1 MSDTVK
7 VLRGSAII
15 ANGNT
20 TLTLTNGVDYTLEDT
35 DDTKWFFRI
44 TNSNFTGM
52 GITSGGGNQS
62 VDDFTVVPV
71 QSGANT
77 VLTRAGSSNDC
88 RVDWEIV
95 QYTGTTSDNEFI
107 VREKGVLTLA
117 NGVATSTPALPS
129 GILNNDDVV
138 IWITGQAGSDTG
150 RNAPHSALF
159 TAEMGSTT
167 WTATRGNTTNN
178 GYLAYAIVE
187 YTGSDYTVNS
197 ESFTVASVETTHA
210 LTTAVSDVTKTF
222 IHAQN
227 RYDTSLTAGIND
239 ASVRVYLSS
248 TTALSV
254 RNETSD
260 ELTLKEH
267 VVYLVENPNLTV
279 QRVAAEMAGTGEE
292 ETETVSITQV
302 ADTELTSLTGLTSTS
317 TGGGTA
323 LPRGYINFT
332 LSSDSSVL
340 LRQSDDGQTSQYSF
354 EVVEWP
360 AGGGGGGSTVS
371 PSGIGSEEAFGSPT
385 LAAGAALV
393 FPQGVASEETLGSPS
408 IVLGSVTLGATA
420 IPSAEAFG
428 SPSLLAGAS
437 SVQPSAIPTGEAL
450 GSPNIDVGT
459 VLIEPVSIVSEEVFG
474 TPQVTIA
481 LTAIAPTGII
491 SAEAFGACLV
501 KNLVSLISLSG
512 IPTEE
517 VFGRVIVV
525 GGDRIIIPI
534 DDRQTWNRVA
544 NYLRGR
550 SFKGSDNDVIIQW
563 LRSEGYEGQYND
575 AFDSY
580 LEIDQCYQGTLTDK
594 YAKWKRGE
602 TPTGCWLLEGG
613 IWNDN
618 GSWIDTE
625 FWED

>member
-15 ANGNT
+15 ASGNT
-20 TLTLTNGVDYTLEDT
+20 TLTLTNGTDYTLEDT
-35 DDTKWFFRI
+35 DDTKWYFRI

-52 GITSGGGNQS
+52 GTTSSGNLHNA
-62 VDDFTVVPV
+62 DDFTVVPV

-77 VLTRAGSSNDC
+77 VLTRVGTSRDC

-107 VREKGVLTLA
+107 VREKGLLTLA
-117 NGVATSTPALPS
+117 NGVTTSTPSLPS
-129 GILNNDDVV
+129 GISNNNDVV
-138 IWITGQAGSDTG
+138 IWITGQATAQVNDTY
-150 RNAPHSALF
+150 PHSGLF

-167 WTATRGNTTNN
+167 WTATRGNGTAN

-197 ESFTVASVETTHA
+197 ESFTVASAVTTHT
-210 LTTAVSDVTKTF
+210 LSTAVSDVTKTF

-227 RYDTSLTAGIND
+227 RYDTTAQAGIDD
-239 ASVRVYLSS
+239 ASVRVHLSS

-254 RNETSD
+254 RNETSTD
-260 ELTLKEH
+260 LSLKEH
-267 VVYLVENPNLTV
+267 VVYIVENPNLTV
-279 QRVAAEMAGTGEE
+279 QRVTAEMSGTGEE

-302 ADTELTSLTGLTSTS
+302 ADTQLTSLAGLTSTS
-317 TGGGTA
+317 TGTGTF

-340 LRQSDDGQTSQYSF
+340 LRQSDNGQTSQYSF

-360 AGGGGGGSTVS
+360 AGGGGGSTVS
-371 PSGIGSEEAFGSPT
+371 PSGISSDEAFGSPS
-385 LAAGAALV
+385 L
-393 FPQGVASEETLGSPS
+393 
-408 IVLGSVTLGATA
+408 VLGSVTLGATA
-420 IPSAEAFG
+420 ISSEEVFG

-437 SVQPSAIPTGEAL
+437 SVQPSSIPTGEAL
-450 GSPNIDVGT
+450 GSPNIDVGA
-459 VLIEPVSIVSEEVFG
+459 VLLEPVSIVSEELFG

-517 VFGRVIVV
+517 VFGRVTVL

-544 NYLRGR
+544 NYLRGL

-575 AFDSY
+575 AFNSY
-580 LEIDQCYQGTLTDK
+580 LEIGQCYQGTLTDK

-618 GSWIDTE
+618 GIWIDTE

>member
-52 GITSGGGNQS
+52 GSTTGEGQYT
-62 VDDFTVVPV
+62 DDHTVVPT

-77 VLTRAGSSNDC
+77 VLTRAGSTNDC

-95 QYTGTTSDNEFI
+95 QYTGTTSNNEFI

-117 NGVATSTPALPS
+117 NGVATSTPSLPS
-129 GILNNDDVV
+129 GISNNNDVV
-138 IWITGQAGSDTG
+138 IWITGQAGSNTG
-150 RNAPHSALF
+150 QNVPQSALF

-167 WTATRGNTTNN
+167 WTATRGNTTDN

-187 YTGSDYTVNS
+187 YTGSDYTVHS
-197 ESFTVASVETTHA
+197 ESFTVSSAVTTHT
-210 LTTAVSDVTKTF
+210 LSTAVSDTAETF

-227 RYDTSLTAGIND
+227 RYDLAGTAGIDD
-239 ASVRVYLSS
+239 ASVRVHLSS

-254 RNETSD
+254 RNETSTD
-260 ELTLKEH
+260 LSLKEH

-279 QRVAAEMAGTGEE
+279 QRVTAEMSGTGEE
-292 ETETVSITQV
+292 EIETVSITQV

-317 TGGGTA
+317 TGSGNF

-340 LRQSDDGQTSQYSF
+340 LRQSDNGQTSQYSF

-360 AGGGGGGSTVS
+360 AGGGGGSTVS
-371 PSGIGSEEAFGSPT
+371 PSAIASDEAFGSPS
-385 LAAGAALV
+385 L
-393 FPQGVASEETLGSPS
+393 
-408 IVLGSVTLGATA
+408 VLGSVTLGATA
-420 IPSAEAFG
+420 ISSEEVFG

-437 SVQPSAIPTGEAL
+437 SVQPSSIPTGEAL
-450 GSPNIDVGT
+450 GSPNIDVGA
-459 VLIEPVSIVSEEVFG
+459 VLLEPVSIVSEELFG

-517 VFGRVIVV
+517 VFGGVVVV

-544 NYLRGR
+544 NYLRGL

-575 AFDSY
+575 AFNSY
-580 LEIDQCYQGTLTDK
+580 LEIGQCYQGTLTDK

-618 GSWIDTE
+618 GIWIDTE
-625 FWED
+625 FWEDS